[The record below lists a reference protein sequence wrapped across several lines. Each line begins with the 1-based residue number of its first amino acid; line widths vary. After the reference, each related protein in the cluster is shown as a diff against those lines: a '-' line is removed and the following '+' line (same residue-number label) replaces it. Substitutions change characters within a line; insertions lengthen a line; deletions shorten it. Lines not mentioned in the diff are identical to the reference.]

1 MSRLRPFL
9 LSLILVAGLV
19 PVAAGCGSGDVASE
33 EVPGDPP
40 VLSIP
45 RERGSEDA
53 LADTGNASDQTANG
67 DATPTP
73 TPTSESGAAAPADG
87 ETQAATPTPQVD
99 GPGNDQ
105 APAAG
110 TAPDKFEEF
119 CQQNDGAC

>member
-1 MSRLRPFL
+1 MRRRLHPFL
-9 LSLILVAGLV
+9 ISLVLVGAF
-19 PVAAGCGSGDVASE
+19 AAGCGSGDLASE

-40 VLSIP
+40 VLNIP

-53 LADTGNASDQTANG
+53 LADTGNASDGNAKG

-73 TPTSESGAAAPADG
+73 TPTPDAETGAAAPAA
-87 ETQAATPTPQVD
+87 TATPAPAAD

-119 CQQNDGAC
+119 CQQNEGAC